1 MLFKTIIEPFRIK
14 SVESVKF
21 TTREEREKA
30 LVEAG
35 YNVFLVPAED
45 VLIDLLTDSGTGA
58 MSSEQWAGMMRGDES
73 YAGSRSFDRFEAA
86 VKGITGFKH
95 VFPTHQG
102 RAAERILCG
111 VALERGDLVPSN
123 THFDT
128 TRANIEAVGAVA
140 VGALAATLL
149 ARPFLGAET
158 ASALSV
164 DDYVQVQG
172 VVAETG
178 GDFVTVQSS
187 EFGTLRVGLSDTT
200 SIVDRETVRD
210 RSELRPGDAV
220 LVSGVVRDA
229 RKKHIRIEANTLALA
244 SAEPGTLP
252 ALTPLKELRTLDDGL
267 EGTITVL
274 ALAPDGRGAR
284 ILVDAGR
291 GHQLIV
297 NVDRAS
303 AERFV
308 ADSTTAL
315 GSRVR
320 IVRDDSLPR
329 GVFRFEAMHAPGG
342 DPPPGGGHG
351 VGGMRP
357 ELVRIEGVLT
367 AREGERATVETGRG
381 PVTVLVRP
389 LTRILAGQSGL
400 TLEDIRAG
408 ERAIGHEITVRGGF
422 DRDQDAVIAD
432 VVVIGPRAGQ

>member
-1 MLFKTIIEPFRIK
+1 MTPDRLDALLSETLATGSIPEGATPDERARLEELLASVSTLRRGAEAVRAEADAAMPVARARFQRHLAAQQRPAPSATPPPTKTH
-14 SVESVKF
+14 
-21 TTREEREKA
+21 
-30 LVEAG
+30 AG
-35 YNVFLVPAED
+35 FFGGFLGGV
-45 VLIDLLTDSGTGA
+45 
-58 MSSEQWAGMMRGDES
+58 
-73 YAGSRSFDRFEAA
+73 AGSLGALRLSASVAA
-86 VKGITGFKH
+86 I
-95 VFPTHQG
+95 
-102 RAAERILCG
+102 
-111 VALERGDLVPSN
+111 
-123 THFDT
+123 
-128 TRANIEAVGAVA
+128 AVV
-140 VGALAATLL
+140 ALAAILL
-149 ARPFLGAET
+149 ARPFSGAET

-351 VGGMRP
+351 MGGMRP

>member
-1 MLFKTIIEPFRIK
+1 MTPDRLDALLSETLATGSIPEGATPDERARLEELLASVSTLRRGAEAVRAEADAAMPVARDRFQRHLAAQQRPAPSATPPPTKTH
-14 SVESVKF
+14 
-21 TTREEREKA
+21 
-30 LVEAG
+30 AG
-35 YNVFLVPAED
+35 FFGGFLGGV
-45 VLIDLLTDSGTGA
+45 
-58 MSSEQWAGMMRGDES
+58 
-73 YAGSRSFDRFEAA
+73 AGSLGALRLSASVAA
-86 VKGITGFKH
+86 I
-95 VFPTHQG
+95 
-102 RAAERILCG
+102 
-111 VALERGDLVPSN
+111 
-123 THFDT
+123 
-128 TRANIEAVGAVA
+128 AVV
-140 VGALAATLL
+140 ALAAILL
-149 ARPFLGAET
+149 ARPFSGAET

-172 VVAETG
+172 VVAETA

>member
-1 MLFKTIIEPFRIK
+1 MTPDRLDALLSETLATGSIPEGATPDERARLEELLASVSTLRRGAEAVRAEADAAMPVARARFQRHLAAQQRPAPSATPPPTKTH
-14 SVESVKF
+14 
-21 TTREEREKA
+21 
-30 LVEAG
+30 AG
-35 YNVFLVPAED
+35 FFGGFLGGV
-45 VLIDLLTDSGTGA
+45 
-58 MSSEQWAGMMRGDES
+58 
-73 YAGSRSFDRFEAA
+73 AGSLGALRLSASVAA
-86 VKGITGFKH
+86 I
-95 VFPTHQG
+95 
-102 RAAERILCG
+102 
-111 VALERGDLVPSN
+111 
-123 THFDT
+123 
-128 TRANIEAVGAVA
+128 AVV
-140 VGALAATLL
+140 ALAAILL
-149 ARPFLGAET
+149 ARPFSGAET